1 MRLVLAASRGW
12 ALALGR
18 LTALQINDLAWQM
31 MEKIVQ
37 YLLTELERGK
47 LHKNGGTNILIDTH
61 WSGGFHCDDAICN
74 VGARTR
80 QTRDTAL
87 KALVELS
94 STESAF

>member
-1 MRLVLAASRGW
+1 MIHRRLRPGLVCLVLAASRGW

-47 LHKNGGTNILIDTH
+47 FHKKWGYKYFD
-61 WSGGFHCDDAICN
+61 
-74 VGARTR
+74 
-80 QTRDTAL
+80 
-87 KALVELS
+87 
-94 STESAF
+94 

>member
-1 MRLVLAASRGW
+1 MIHRRLRPGLARLVLAASRGW

-47 LHKNGGTNILIDTH
+47 FHKK
-61 WSGGFHCDDAICN
+61 
-74 VGARTR
+74 VGI
-80 QTRDTAL
+80 QI
-87 KALVELS
+87 
-94 STESAF
+94 F

>member
-31 MEKIVQ
+31 MEKIAQ

-47 LHKNGGTNILIDTH
+47 FHKK
-61 WSGGFHCDDAICN
+61 
-74 VGARTR
+74 VGI
-80 QTRDTAL
+80 QI
-87 KALVELS
+87 
-94 STESAF
+94 F